1 MRDNRRVDRAKED
14 RLPLEA
20 LGVLVA
26 IAVVCSV
33 IAQGLT
39 GYSIGGFLVTTGVGV
54 VGALLGMW
62 LVRGFRLP
70 VGFTV
75 TVGGTEFP
83 VVWATLGSAFLV
95 AVLGALGGTKR
106 W

>member
-1 MRDNRRVDRAKED
+1 MS
-14 RLPLEA
+14 LEA
-20 LGVLVA
+20 IGVLLG

-33 IAQGLT
+33 VAQGLT
-39 GYSIGGFLVTTGVGV
+39 GYSVGGFLVSTGVGL

-62 LVRGFRLP
+62 LANAFELP
-70 VGFTV
+70 IGFTL

-83 VVWATLGSAFLV
+83 MVWATLGSAFLV
-95 AVLGALGGTKR
+95 AVLGALSGQKR

>member
-1 MRDNRRVDRAKED
+1 MS
-14 RLPLEA
+14 LEA
-20 LGVLVA
+20 LGVLLA

-39 GYSIGGFLVTTGVGV
+39 GYSVGGFLVNTGVGL

-62 LVRGFRLP
+62 LVGAFQLP

-75 TVGGTEFP
+75 TVGGTVFP
-83 VVWATLGSAFLV
+83 LVWATLGSAFLV
-95 AVLGALGGTKR
+95 AVLGALGGNRR

>member
-1 MRDNRRVDRAKED
+1 MS
-14 RLPLEA
+14 LEA
-20 LGVLVA
+20 IGVLLA

-39 GYSIGGFLVTTGVGV
+39 GYSVGGFVVSTAVGL

-62 LVRGFRLP
+62 LMHAFELP
-70 VGFTV
+70 SGVTL

-83 VVWATLGSAFLV
+83 MVWATLGSAFLV
-95 AVLGALGGTKR
+95 AVLGALSGQKR

>member
-1 MRDNRRVDRAKED
+1 MS
-14 RLPLEA
+14 LEA
-20 LGVLVA
+20 VGVLLA
-26 IAVVCSV
+26 IAIVCSV
-33 IAQGLT
+33 VAQGMT
-39 GYSIGGFLVTTGVGV
+39 GYSIGGFLVNTGVGL

-62 LVRGFRLP
+62 LVSGFDLP
-70 VGFTV
+70 VGYTL

-83 VVWATLGSAFLV
+83 MVWATLGSAFLV

>member
-1 MRDNRRVDRAKED
+1 MS
-14 RLPLEA
+14 LEA
-20 LGVLVA
+20 IGVLLA

-39 GYSIGGFLVTTGVGV
+39 GYSVGGFLVSTGVGL

-62 LVRGFRLP
+62 LVRAFELP
-70 VGFTV
+70 LGFTL

-83 VVWATLGSAFLV
+83 MVWATLGSAFLV
-95 AVLGALGGTKR
+95 AVLGALSGQKR